1 MANEADLVEQ
11 ACDVLSARLPSGWSV
26 RRATEDDDDAVLA
39 FDNEFGSG
47 GGSVIVEAK
56 SGFAPTDVERLL
68 GGLTRR
74 LRDTS
79 VFRSIL
85 LVSDFL
91 SPRTRDLLRDEDINY
106 LDLTG
111 NVRLVTR
118 NPPMFIE
125 ATGADRRPGGRPR
138 RTRTAALAGVKVGE
152 VVRFLTEVTPPY
164 GVTDIEDATD
174 VSRGYVS
181 KVLDRLAEEALVQR
195 EPRGP
200 VDQVDWPALLRT
212 RGRSVDLLKTN
223 TTRTYVTP
231 NGATA
236 ALEQLAGSGL
246 SKELV
251 VTGSFAAVRIAP
263 VAAPTLLALYLD
275 PSGQLGFDDVERQLG
290 LLPTNAGADLVLL
303 RPPDVRV
310 LDRPRVEEGV
320 RFANLPQLVI
330 DCLGGTGRMPSEG
343 EAIIDWMTSN
353 EAEWRYPSLDAYLDA
368 GR

>member
-1 MANEADLVEQ
+1 MATEAELVEQ
-11 ACDVLSARLPSGWSV
+11 ACEMLAARLPDGWST
-26 RRATEDDDDAVLA
+26 RCINEDGDDAVFA

-56 SGFAPTDVERLL
+56 EGFAPADVERLL

-79 VFRSIL
+79 AFRSIL

-91 SPRTRDLLRDEDINY
+91 SPRTRHLLRDEDINY

-111 NVRLVTR
+111 NIRLVTR

-125 ATGADRRPGGRPR
+125 AAGADRRPGR
-138 RTRTAALAGVKVGE
+138 RSGTTRTSELAGVKIGQL
-152 VVRFLTEVTPPY
+152 VRFLTEVAPPY
-164 GVTDIEDATD
+164 GVTDIEAATE

-181 KVLDRLAEEALVQR
+181 KVLDRLAEEALIQR

-200 VDQVDWPALLRT
+200 VEQVDWPALLRT

-223 TTRTYVTP
+223 TAQIYVTP

-236 ALEQLAGSGL
+236 ALEKLTESPL
-246 SKELV
+246 SEEVV

-263 VAAPTLLALYLD
+263 VAAPTLLALYVD
-275 PSGQLGFDDVERQLG
+275 PSGQYGFDDVRDQLG
-290 LLPTNAGADLVLL
+290 LLPTNVGADLVLL
-303 RPPDVRV
+303 RPPNMRV
-310 LDRPRVEEGV
+310 LDGPRVDDGV
-320 RFANLPQLVI
+320 RFANIPQLVI

-343 EAIIDWMTSN
+343 EAIIDWMTTN
-353 EAEWRYPSLDAYLDA
+353 EAEWRFPSLDAYLDA